1 MKKRICLALGALV
14 IAMSIFSPMLV
25 WAEPEGENPGGS
37 TEPPVVEPTEPVTP
51 TTPDTKPE
59 KPKNNN
65 SNKNNNKNN
74 SSRKNNGSSQNRD
87 NQNNDS
93 NNEQQQTPAD
103 TEVNEP
109 EAESSIEKGVAS
121 IIFTD
126 DMHSHPESETVV
138 RQLLSRKYHRITKTT
153 ALYSTVVISPWEA
166 HIRQYLR
173 GMLQSLE

>member
-59 KPKNNN
+59 KPNNN
-65 SNKNNNKNN
+65 SNKNNNRNNSSSKNN
-74 SSRKNNGSSQNRD
+74 SSSQNKN

-93 NNEQQQTPAD
+93 NNAQQQTPAD
-103 TEVNEP
+103 TGVNEP
-109 EAESSIEKGVAS
+109 EPKAVSKRA
-121 IIFTD
+121 
-126 DMHSHPESETVV
+126 
-138 RQLLSRKYHRITKTT
+138 
-153 ALYSTVVISPWEA
+153 
-166 HIRQYLR
+166 
-173 GMLQSLE
+173 